1 MPFHRL
7 SNINCFLTDI
17 NGNILDPYKPGS
29 ISYTI
34 LNSCNNNFQKQV
46 HTPSGKIPDKS
57 KIKILIKGY
66 ISIFMEDKCISEPI
80 QFTAYESIHL
90 CIPEEAYLSF
100 RVCRFECCAD
110 ITCVENNSLNIEV
123 ILSLGTVVRSMTQ
136 TELIVPVAELPD
148 HNICSFD
155 NDTVCLNVTRVFD
168 KYYFT
173 KEIIVS
179 NNIGSI
185 RAEIYQYN
193 ALAEE
198 NKKIYTNA
206 DEITIYGNQ
215 GILDP
220 ENVSFYTLYIN
231 GVIQPKANYFIKKGL
246 LELKTDDTPLENSPI
261 IISFVTFKD
270 RNGSVLPAEV
280 YLYNTISDGLKREFT
295 NDDELKAYGDKGIPD
310 PNRASFVN
318 LYINGVLQPKVNYL
332 VKEGLLKL
340 QTSDLP
346 QKGVLITL
354 EYITIKDIN
363 GRTLKADTYTYNTLA
378 HENNIYTDNDEIKMY
393 GNKGILDPQNVS
405 YYYLFI
411 NAVLQPPC
419 NYSVEKGL
427 LRLNTEDKP
436 LKDMPITLQFITV
449 SPFC

>member
-1 MPFHRL
+1 
-7 SNINCFLTDI
+7 
-17 NGNILDPYKPGS
+17 
-29 ISYTI
+29 
-34 LNSCNNNFQKQV
+34 
-46 HTPSGKIPDKS
+46 
-57 KIKILIKGY
+57 
-66 ISIFMEDKCISEPI
+66 MEDKRISEPI
-80 QFTAYESIHL
+80 QFTAYENIDL
-90 CIPEEAYLSF
+90 CFPEGAYLSF
-100 RVCRFECCAD
+100 RVCSFKCCAD
-110 ITCVENNSLNIEV
+110 AACTENNSLNIEV
-123 ILSLGTVVRSMTQ
+123 IVSLGTIVRSMAE
-136 TELIVPVAELPD
+136 TELIVPVAELHD
-148 HNICSFD
+148 DNICSFD

-168 KYYFT
+168 KYCFT
-173 KEIIVS
+173 NEIIVS
-179 NNIGSI
+179 YNTGSI
-185 RAEIYQYN
+185 KAEIYQYN

-206 DEITIYGNQ
+206 DEITKYGNH

-220 ENVSFYTLYIN
+220 ENVSYYTLYIN
-231 GVIQPKANYFIKKGL
+231 GVIQPKANYYIKKGL

-270 RNGSVLPAEV
+270 LSGTVLPAEV

-310 PNRASFVN
+310 PGRASFVN

-346 QKGVLITL
+346 QKGVIITL

-363 GRTLKADTYTYNTLA
+363 GRILKAETYTYNALA
-378 HENNIYTDNDEIKMY
+378 HDNNIYTDNDELKMY
-393 GNKGILDPQNVS
+393 GNKGILDPQSVS

-427 LRLNTEDKP
+427 LRLNTKDVP
-436 LKDMPITLQFITV
+436 LKNTPITLQFISI